1 MDDSEVVEN
10 GNQNKLVAPD
20 DMSNIVYDGISKIP
34 WFTMVITII
43 LYILFNT
50 SIFNTHI
57 LKNIDKNMVDDMSNK
72 TDSGI
77 ITTGIILGILL
88 GLFQAMHSAEWI

>member
-1 MDDSEVVEN
+1 
-10 GNQNKLVAPD
+10 
-20 DMSNIVYDGISKIP
+20 
-34 WFTMVITII
+34 
-43 LYILFNT
+43 
-50 SIFNTHI
+50 
-57 LKNIDKNMVDDMSNK
+57 MVDDMSNK